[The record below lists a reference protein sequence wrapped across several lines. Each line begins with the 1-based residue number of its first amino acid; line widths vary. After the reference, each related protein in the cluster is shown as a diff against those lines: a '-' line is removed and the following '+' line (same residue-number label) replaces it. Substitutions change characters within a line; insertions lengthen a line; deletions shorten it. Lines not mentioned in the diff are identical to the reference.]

1 MIKTSKLL
9 SQLEYIGTQR
19 DEEIEL
25 AKVALLLGALDHPNA
40 DLASYKKYLT
50 TLEQEAAGSGER
62 IGSLRGQVTFLNQL
76 IYETHGF
83 KGEIHDY
90 ENPANANIL
99 EVIDK
104 KTGLPV
110 SIGILYIHAARS
122 ASYNVTGLAFPGHF
136 LLRLTDGADR
146 IIIDPFHEGK
156 SLDAGH
162 LRNLL
167 KQFIGVDAELTPKY
181 YAPVGNREILL
192 RLQNNIKTRALKN
205 NDIDRAT
212 QILERMTLFAPL
224 VAPIWQELGVLSAQI
239 GKLKQAVTALDNF
252 LGLQPSG
259 DERKIAVS
267 LLKKIRSRL
276 N

>member
-1 MIKTSKLL
+1 MNQTPKLL
-9 SQLEYIGTQR
+9 SQLEHIGTQH

-25 AKVALLLGALDHPNA
+25 ANVALILGALDHPNT
-40 DLASYKKYLT
+40 DLDSYQNYLT
-50 TLEQEAAGSGER
+50 ILEQEAANSGES
-62 IGSLRGQVTFLNQL
+62 IESLRAQVTFLNQL
-76 IYETHGF
+76 IYKTHGY

-136 LLRLTDGADR
+136 LLGLTDGAER
-146 IIIDPFHEGK
+146 VIIDPFHEGQ

-167 KQFIGVDAELTPKY
+167 KQFVGVDAELSPKH
-181 YAPVGNREILL
+181 YAPVGNRDILL
-192 RLQNNIKTRALKN
+192 RLQNNLKTRAFKN
-205 NDIDRAT
+205 NDLNRAT
-212 QILERMTLFAPL
+212 QVLERMALFAPS
-224 VAPIWQELGVLSAQI
+224 VASVWQELGVLSAQI
-239 GKLKQAVTALDNF
+239 GKLRQAVTALETF
-252 LGLQPSG
+252 LGIQPFGEESKVA
-259 DERKIAVS
+259 ES
-267 LLKKIRSRL
+267 LLKKIRTSL

>member
-1 MIKTSKLL
+1 MNQTSKLL
-9 SQLEYIGTQR
+9 TQLKHIGTQS
-19 DEEIEL
+19 DEEIQL
-25 AKVALLLGALDHPNA
+25 AKVALILGALDHPDT
-40 DLASYKKYLT
+40 DLDTYQNYLT
-50 TLEQEAAGSGER
+50 ILKQEAANSGER
-62 IGSLRGQVTFLNQL
+62 IGSLRAQVTFINQL
-76 IYETHGF
+76 IYKTHGY
-83 KGEIHDY
+83 KGEIKDY

-136 LLRLTDGADR
+136 LLRLTDGAER
-146 IIIDPFHEGK
+146 IIIDPFHEGQ

-167 KQFIGVDAELTPKY
+167 KQFVGVDAELSPKH

-192 RLQNNIKTRALKN
+192 RLQNNLKTRALRN
-205 NDIDRAT
+205 NELNRAA
-212 QILERMTLFAPL
+212 QVLERMVLFAPS
-224 VAPIWQELGVLSAQI
+224 VASVWHELGVLSAQI
-239 GKLKQAVTALDNF
+239 GKLRQATASLEKF
-252 LGLQPSG
+252 LALEPFGE
-259 DERKIAVS
+259 ERKAAES
-267 LLKKIRSRL
+267 LLKKIRASL